1 MRKKILIAEHE
12 VAVSDSLERRLQMRG
27 YTPMVCGDAGT
38 ALSTF
43 DAHRPDLVIISLTL
57 PGDAGRE
64 VCRGIRMRPLGALVP
79 ILFLGT
85 GREEV
90 RNVSEAIAAGAD
102 HFFRKP
108 DALADL
114 LAKVATYIG
123 PGEEGP
129 AGPEPPHAPV
139 ADERELLAALG
150 RTDSP
155 ALAPSAEA
163 ASSGFF
169 RAIRDVLASRATP
182 APPSAVPAESMG
194 RPGASPPPLP
204 PDATQVQH
212 PPAGAQPTD
221 TDWAALDSLLHGAPV
236 PAPVAAVPSGD
247 ADFMRTAAA
256 AMTGVGAL
264 PLSFTPAAPPAPAAP
279 APREADPEPE
289 PAPDPALERWT
300 VGRRWTDRI
309 DPLAHPDEAA
319 VVPEPLTLPEM
330 ERPVLEPVPPPQ
342 APAPVTVPA
351 FELPRAPEPPA
362 PAPAFEPLFE
372 PMPTP
377 APRPRQ
383 TLLPAQLA
391 VMASPDPEPAPPP
404 TQPANPRQTLGPGR
418 LPVQSAPV
426 PATSPRETLGPG
438 RLPVQAPT
446 ASPRQTLQPAQM
458 PVMAPAGW
466 DAPPLDLESPPPAEG
481 PDAWGRPEVGA
492 RPAAV
497 VTGGL
502 AFAPPRRPAHDPAD
516 ALTAML
522 DAGRATELERRGI
535 GELLAAVA
543 ESGIAGRIEVASGG
557 VLRRV
562 FVDGGAPVYADSS
575 EPGEDL
581 VAFLAGEG
589 RLTRAVMAEA
599 RDRAQV
605 TGASAEE
612 ILIEAGYLQP
622 EDVYRSLRAY
632 VVERVLGLFAI
643 EAGEATVIRGGPRP
657 LDPVDLG
664 MHPGRLVLDGIRRKY
679 GRLRLYRAF
688 GTPATVPRPRT
699 TSRPE
704 LPGLVLR
711 HDEASV
717 LGLIDGRRTALEIA
731 RTAQIHEVD
740 ALAILFAFGVLQLI
754 DSPVGI
760 RPTQGLPSLDAE
772 SLLRAGAPRTDDQM
786 PGFAELLNNK
796 YSEIQAADYHQI
808 LGVPRAA
815 TGAEIRSAWE
825 RLKRQFDPHRVRRD
839 GPHWQHV
846 KEIANVLDD
855 AFAVLGNERLRA
867 RYEAHLE

>member
-1 MRKKILIAEHE
+1 
-12 VAVSDSLERRLQMRG
+12 
-27 YTPMVCGDAGT
+27 
-38 ALSTF
+38 
-43 DAHRPDLVIISLTL
+43 
-57 PGDAGRE
+57 
-64 VCRGIRMRPLGALVP
+64 
-79 ILFLGT
+79 
-85 GREEV
+85 
-90 RNVSEAIAAGAD
+90 
-102 HFFRKP
+102 
-108 DALADL
+108 
-114 LAKVATYIG
+114 
-123 PGEEGP
+123 
-129 AGPEPPHAPV
+129 
-139 ADERELLAALG
+139 
-150 RTDSP
+150 
-155 ALAPSAEA
+155 
-163 ASSGFF
+163 
-169 RAIRDVLASRATP
+169 
-182 APPSAVPAESMG
+182 
-194 RPGASPPPLP
+194 
-204 PDATQVQH
+204 
-212 PPAGAQPTD
+212 
-221 TDWAALDSLLHGAPV
+221 
-236 PAPVAAVPSGD
+236 
-247 ADFMRTAAA
+247 
-256 AMTGVGAL
+256 
-264 PLSFTPAAPPAPAAP
+264 
-279 APREADPEPE
+279 
-289 PAPDPALERWT
+289 
-300 VGRRWTDRI
+300 
-309 DPLAHPDEAA
+309 
-319 VVPEPLTLPEM
+319 
-330 ERPVLEPVPPPQ
+330 
-342 APAPVTVPA
+342 
-351 FELPRAPEPPA
+351 
-362 PAPAFEPLFE
+362 
-372 PMPTP
+372 
-377 APRPRQ
+377 
-383 TLLPAQLA
+383 
-391 VMASPDPEPAPPP
+391 
-404 TQPANPRQTLGPGR
+404 
-418 LPVQSAPV
+418 
-426 PATSPRETLGPG
+426 
-438 RLPVQAPT
+438 
-446 ASPRQTLQPAQM
+446 
-458 PVMAPAGW
+458 
-466 DAPPLDLESPPPAEG
+466 
-481 PDAWGRPEVGA
+481 
-492 RPAAV
+492 
-497 VTGGL
+497 
-502 AFAPPRRPAHDPAD
+502 
-516 ALTAML
+516 ML

-839 GPHWQHV
+839 GPHWQQV

>member
-1 MRKKILIAEHE
+1 
-12 VAVSDSLERRLQMRG
+12 
-27 YTPMVCGDAGT
+27 
-38 ALSTF
+38 
-43 DAHRPDLVIISLTL
+43 
-57 PGDAGRE
+57 
-64 VCRGIRMRPLGALVP
+64 
-79 ILFLGT
+79 
-85 GREEV
+85 
-90 RNVSEAIAAGAD
+90 
-102 HFFRKP
+102 
-108 DALADL
+108 
-114 LAKVATYIG
+114 
-123 PGEEGP
+123 
-129 AGPEPPHAPV
+129 
-139 ADERELLAALG
+139 
-150 RTDSP
+150 
-155 ALAPSAEA
+155 
-163 ASSGFF
+163 
-169 RAIRDVLASRATP
+169 
-182 APPSAVPAESMG
+182 
-194 RPGASPPPLP
+194 
-204 PDATQVQH
+204 
-212 PPAGAQPTD
+212 
-221 TDWAALDSLLHGAPV
+221 
-236 PAPVAAVPSGD
+236 
-247 ADFMRTAAA
+247 
-256 AMTGVGAL
+256 
-264 PLSFTPAAPPAPAAP
+264 
-279 APREADPEPE
+279 
-289 PAPDPALERWT
+289 
-300 VGRRWTDRI
+300 
-309 DPLAHPDEAA
+309 
-319 VVPEPLTLPEM
+319 
-330 ERPVLEPVPPPQ
+330 
-342 APAPVTVPA
+342 
-351 FELPRAPEPPA
+351 
-362 PAPAFEPLFE
+362 
-372 PMPTP
+372 
-377 APRPRQ
+377 
-383 TLLPAQLA
+383 
-391 VMASPDPEPAPPP
+391 
-404 TQPANPRQTLGPGR
+404 
-418 LPVQSAPV
+418 
-426 PATSPRETLGPG
+426 
-438 RLPVQAPT
+438 
-446 ASPRQTLQPAQM
+446 
-458 PVMAPAGW
+458 
-466 DAPPLDLESPPPAEG
+466 
-481 PDAWGRPEVGA
+481 
-492 RPAAV
+492 

-581 VAFLAGEG
+581 VAFLAAEG

-599 RDRAQV
+599 RDRAQI

-622 EDVYRSLRAY
+622 EDVYRALRAY

-740 ALAILFAFGVLQLI
+740 ALAILFAFGVMQLI
-754 DSPVGI
+754 DAPVGI

-808 LGVPRAA
+808 LGVPRGA

-839 GPHWQHV
+839 GPHWQQV
-846 KEIANVLDD
+846 KEIAHVLDD